1 MIPKR
6 NHPPIIPA
14 IQSAFHFGAR
24 TIAGRRATSMM
35 PQMTTTSDAKLTKT
49 NMFPL
54 SSEVQTVLTSE
65 IHFVH
70 IGILMAE
77 YLSTV
82 RTS

>member
-24 TIAGRRATSMM
+24 TIAGRRATSMI
-35 PQMTTTSDAKLTKT
+35 PQMTTASDAKLMKV
-49 NMFPL
+49 NMIPL
-54 SSEVQTVLTSE
+54 PSEVQTVLTAE

-70 IGILMAE
+70 VGSLIAK